1 MIVTYY
7 WFITIILVYRIHYF
21 RRSTSHVPRTL
32 SSDVMPPR
40 PGPVSKFKHERA
52 TFAFDLEMQ
61 ASILR
66 ANPQAGGDVAEN
78 LYDLVGSV
86 HRLKDASVAM
96 ADGARGN
103 AYVLAKP
110 YGFYS
115 YNVPRMCNDI
125 VASLLHWADILV
137 NTDGRRTDRIVV
149 DSIEGMLASLGF

>member
-1 MIVTYY
+1 MLLDRFGIGLLLITGLSYTLSSTY
-7 WFITIILVYRIHYF
+7 
-21 RRSTSHVPRTL
+21 HVPRTL

-52 TFAFDLEMQ
+52 TFIFDLEMQ
-61 ASILR
+61 ARILR

-78 LYDLVGSV
+78 LLDLVGSV
-86 HRLKDASVAM
+86 HRLKDASMAM
-96 ADGARGN
+96 AVGTRGN
-103 AYVLAKP
+103 AYVLSKP

-137 NTDGRRTDRIVV
+137 NTDGRRTDGIVV
-149 DSIEGMLASLGF
+149 DSIEGMLASFGF